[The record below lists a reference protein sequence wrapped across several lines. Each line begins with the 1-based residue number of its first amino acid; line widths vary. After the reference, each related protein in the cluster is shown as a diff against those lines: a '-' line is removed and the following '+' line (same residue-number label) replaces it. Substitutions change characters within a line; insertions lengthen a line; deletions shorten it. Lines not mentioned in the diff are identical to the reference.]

1 MLKYPTQSN
10 QPLGEFFTRWPMGH
24 GGAAR
29 QALLEACT
37 ENGVK
42 ADKAELIAASLFA
55 RGFSVVADDFLAL
68 ARGDSRKEMVKL
80 DADLAERRKLI
91 SSPHR

>member
-1 MLKYPTQSN
+1 MFKNPTHSRH
-10 QPLGEFFTRWPMGH
+10 PLGEFFGRWPFGH
-24 GGAAR
+24 GGYAR
-29 QALLEACT
+29 QALSEACT

-68 ARGDSRKEMVKL
+68 ARGDSPKEMAKL
-80 DADLAERRKLI
+80 DADLFERRKLI
-91 SSPHR
+91 SPPHR